1 MLEMLSSG
9 GGLAVH
15 PGIVSFVNGVH
26 PHLDAERCEYDVAI
40 RRARSSNIL
49 SYYDFE
55 RFVVEFLKSNGYF
68 IHGFEHLVAI
78 IKSLQDFEFFRTF
91 IVFPD
96 STCAAIHGVEVSD
109 NYIRMLLLRNG
120 FLWSIIFD
128 HYNSHISHEVRLN
141 SIDDDWSEAFIH
153 DWVIPSYITRR

>member
-1 MLEMLSSG
+1 MGPNNNKESNIPPLYHQTLIHRPEECNVMLEMLSSG

-78 IKSLQDFEFFRTF
+78 IKSLQDFECT
-91 IVFPD
+91 
-96 STCAAIHGVEVSD
+96 
-109 NYIRMLLLRNG
+109 M
-120 FLWSIIFD
+120 WSL
-128 HYNSHISHEVRLN
+128 S
-141 SIDDDWSEAFIH
+141 
-153 DWVIPSYITRR
+153 